1 MFESRWVRHLLR
13 MEALAYGMA
22 IMLQRRVDFPMID
35 LAQVVYY
42 PEYFDLA
49 HRFFEESWGQ
59 ICGIAYPIITQE
71 MHLGFPA
78 VHTSADHLAP
88 LRYGDIVHC
97 KLWIESVGNSSIIW
111 RYQFLNQNKTLCWDA
126 RVVTVCVDMQTFEK
140 RDVPN
145 DIADALRK
153 CTED

>member
-13 MEALAYGMA
+13 MEALANGMA
-22 IMLQRRVDFPMID
+22 IILQRRGDFPMID
-35 LAQVVYY
+35 LAEVVYY

-49 HRFFEESWGQ
+49 PRFFEESWEQ
-59 ICGIAYPIITQE
+59 IFGIAYPVITQQ

-78 VHTSADHLAP
+78 VHTSSDHLAP

-97 KLWIESVGNSSIIW
+97 KLWIESVGSSSIIW
-111 RYQFLNQNKTLCWDA
+111 KYQFRNQDEMLCWTA
-126 RVVTVCVDMQTFEK
+126 RVVTVCVNMQTFEK
-140 RDVPN
+140 QDVPA

-153 CTED
+153 CTDD

>member
-13 MEALAYGMA
+13 MEALANGMA

-49 HRFFEESWGQ
+49 HRFFEESWEQ
-59 ICGIAYPIITQE
+59 ICGIAYPVITQQ

-78 VHTSADHLAP
+78 VHTSSDHLAP

-97 KLWIESVGNSSIIW
+97 KLWIESVGSSSIIW
-111 RYQFLNQNKTLCWDA
+111 KYQFRNQDEMLCWKA
-126 RVVTVCVDMQTFEK
+126 RVVTVCVNMQTFEK
-140 RDVPN
+140 QDVPA

>member
-13 MEALAYGMA
+13 MEALANGMA
-22 IMLQRRVDFPMID
+22 IELQRRVDFPMID
-35 LAQVVYY
+35 LAEVVYY

-49 HRFFEESWGQ
+49 HRFFEESWEQ
-59 ICGIAYPIITQE
+59 ICGIAYPVITQQ

-78 VHTSADHLAP
+78 VHTSSDHLGP

-97 KLWIESVGNSSIIW
+97 KLWIESVGSSSIIW
-111 RYQFLNQNKTLCWDA
+111 KYQFRNQDEMLCWTA
-126 RVVTVCVDMQTFEK
+126 RVVTVCVNMQTFEK
-140 RDVPN
+140 QDVPA

>member
-13 MEALAYGMA
+13 MEALANGMA
-22 IMLQRRVDFPMID
+22 IGLQRRVDFPMID

-49 HRFFEESWGQ
+49 HRFFEESWEH
-59 ICGIAYPIITQE
+59 ICGIPYPVMTQK

-88 LRYGDIVHC
+88 LRYGDTVHC
-97 KLWIESVGNSSIIW
+97 KLWIESVGNSSVVW
-111 RYQFLNQNKTLCWDA
+111 KYQYRNQDETLCWEA
-126 RVVTVCVDMQTFEK
+126 RIVTVCVDMQTFEK
-140 RDVPN
+140 RDVPD

>member
-13 MEALAYGMA
+13 MEALANGMA
-22 IMLQRRVDFPMID
+22 IELQRRVDFPMID
-35 LAQVVYY
+35 LAEVVYY

-49 HRFFEESWGQ
+49 HRFFEESWEQ
-59 ICGIAYPIITQE
+59 ICGIAYPVITQQ

-78 VHTSADHLAP
+78 VHTSSDHLAP

-97 KLWIESVGNSSIIW
+97 KLWIESVGSSSIIW
-111 RYQFLNQNKTLCWDA
+111 KYQFRNQDEMLCWTA

-140 RDVPN
+140 QDVPA

>member
-1 MFESRWVRHLLR
+1 VFESRWVRHLLR
-13 MEALAYGMA
+13 IGALANDMA
-22 IMLQRRVDFPMID
+22 IGLQRRVDFPMID

-49 HRFFEESWGQ
+49 HRFFEESWEK
-59 ICGIAYPIITQE
+59 ICGIPYPVMTQQ

-88 LRYGDIVHC
+88 LRYGDTVHC
-97 KLWIESVGNSSIIW
+97 KLWIESVGNSSVVW
-111 RYQFLNQNKTLCWDA
+111 KYQYRNQDETLCWEA

-140 RDVPN
+140 RDVPGE
-145 DIADALRK
+145 IADALRK

>member
-13 MEALAYGMA
+13 MGALANGMA
-22 IMLQRRVDFPMID
+22 IGLQRRVDFPMID

-49 HRFFEESWGQ
+49 HRFFEESWEH
-59 ICGIAYPIITQE
+59 ICGIPYPVMTQK

-88 LRYGDIVHC
+88 LRYGDTVHC
-97 KLWIESVGNSSIIW
+97 KLWRSEEHTSELQS
-111 RYQFLNQNKTLCWDA
+111 QD
-126 RVVTVCVDMQTFEK
+126 
-140 RDVPN
+140 
-145 DIADALRK
+145 
-153 CTED
+153 

>member
-13 MEALAYGMA
+13 MEALANGMA
-22 IMLQRRVDFPMID
+22 IELQRRVDFPMID
-35 LAQVVYY
+35 LAEVVYY

-49 HRFFEESWGQ
+49 HRFFEESWEQ
-59 ICGIAYPIITQE
+59 ICGIAYPVITQQ

-78 VHTSADHLAP
+78 VHTSSDHLAP

-97 KLWIESVGNSSIIW
+97 KLWIESVGSSSIIW
-111 RYQFLNQNKTLCWDA
+111 KYQFRNQDEMLCWTA
-126 RVVTVCVDMQTFEK
+126 RVVTVCVNMQTFEK
-140 RDVPN
+140 QDVPA

>member
-1 MFESRWVRHLLR
+1 
-13 MEALAYGMA
+13 
-22 IMLQRRVDFPMID
+22 
-35 LAQVVYY
+35 
-42 PEYFDLA
+42 
-49 HRFFEESWGQ
+49 
-59 ICGIAYPIITQE
+59 

-78 VHTSADHLAP
+78 VHTSSDHLAP

-97 KLWIESVGNSSIIW
+97 KLWIESVGSSSIVW
-111 RYQFLNQNKTLCWDA
+111 KYEFRNQDELLCWTA

-140 RDVPN
+140 RNVPD

>member
-13 MEALAYGMA
+13 MEALANGMA

-49 HRFFEESWGQ
+49 HRFFEESWEQ
-59 ICGIAYPIITQE
+59 ICGIAYPVITQQ

-78 VHTSADHLAP
+78 VHTSSDHLAP

-97 KLWIESVGNSSIIW
+97 KLWIESVGSSSIIW
-111 RYQFLNQNKTLCWDA
+111 KYQFRNQDEMLCWTA

-140 RDVPN
+140 QDVPA

>member
-1 MFESRWVRHLLR
+1 MFESRWVRHLHRL
-13 MEALAYGMA
+13 EALANGMA
-22 IMLQRRVDFPMID
+22 IVLQRRVDFPMID

-49 HRFFEESWGQ
+49 HRFFEESWEK
-59 ICGIAYPIITQE
+59 ICGIAYPVITQE

-88 LRYGDIVHC
+88 LRYGDMVTC
-97 KLWIESVGNSSIIW
+97 KLWIDSVGKSSIVW
-111 RYQFLNQNKTLCWDA
+111 RYQFSNQEQTLCWDA
-126 RVVTVCVDMQTFEK
+126 QVVTVSVDMRTFEK
-140 RDVPN
+140 IDVPN

>member
-13 MEALAYGMA
+13 MEALANGMA
-22 IMLQRRVDFPMID
+22 IELQRRVDFPMID

-49 HRFFEESWGQ
+49 HRFFEESWEQ
-59 ICGIAYPIITQE
+59 ICGIAYPVITQQ

-78 VHTSADHLAP
+78 VHTSSDHLGP

-97 KLWIESVGNSSIIW
+97 KLWIESVGSSSIIW
-111 RYQFLNQNKTLCWDA
+111 KYQFRNQDEMLCWTA
-126 RVVTVCVDMQTFEK
+126 RVVTVCVNMQTFEK
-140 RDVPN
+140 QDVPA

>member
-13 MEALAYGMA
+13 MEALANGMA
-22 IMLQRRVDFPMID
+22 IELQRRVDFPMID
-35 LAQVVYY
+35 LAEVVYY

-49 HRFFEESWGQ
+49 HRFFEESWEQ
-59 ICGIAYPIITQE
+59 ICGIAYPVITQQ
-71 MHLGFPA
+71 MLLGFPA
-78 VHTSADHLAP
+78 VHTSSDYLGP

-97 KLWIESVGNSSIIW
+97 KLWIESVGSSSIIW
-111 RYQFLNQNKTLCWDA
+111 KYQFRNQDEMLCWTA
-126 RVVTVCVDMQTFEK
+126 RVVTVCVNMQTFEK
-140 RDVPN
+140 QDVPD

>member
-1 MFESRWVRHLLR
+1 MFESRWVRHLHR
-13 MEALAYGMA
+13 MEALANGMA
-22 IMLQRRVDFPMID
+22 IELQRRVDFPMID

-49 HRFFEESWGQ
+49 HRFFEESWEK
-59 ICGIAYPIITQE
+59 ICGIAYPVITQE

-88 LRYGDIVHC
+88 LRYGDDVVC
-97 KLWIESVGNSSIIW
+97 KLWIESVGNSSIVW
-111 RYQFLNQNKTLCWDA
+111 RYQFYNQDEVLCWDA
-126 RVVTVCVDMQTFEK
+126 RVVTVCVNMQLFEK
-140 RDVPN
+140 MSVPEE
-145 DIADALRK
+145 IAAAMSK

>member
-13 MEALAYGMA
+13 MEALANGMA
-22 IMLQRRVDFPMID
+22 IELQRRVDFPMID
-35 LAQVVYY
+35 LAEVVYY

-49 HRFFEESWGQ
+49 HRFFEESWEQ
-59 ICGIAYPIITQE
+59 ICGIAYPVITQQ

-78 VHTSADHLAP
+78 VHTSSDHLAP

-111 RYQFLNQNKTLCWDA
+111 KYQFRNQDEMLCWTA
-126 RVVTVCVDMQTFEK
+126 RVVTVCVNMQTFEK
-140 RDVPN
+140 QDVPA

>member
-13 MEALAYGMA
+13 MEALANGMA
-22 IMLQRRVDFPMID
+22 IELQRRVDFPMID

-49 HRFFEESWGQ
+49 HRFFEESWEQ
-59 ICGIAYPIITQE
+59 ICGIAYPVITQQ

-78 VHTSADHLAP
+78 VHTSSDHLAP

-97 KLWIESVGNSSIIW
+97 KLWIESVGSSSIIW
-111 RYQFLNQNKTLCWDA
+111 KYQFRNQDEMLCWTA
-126 RVVTVCVDMQTFEK
+126 RVVTVCVNMQTFEK
-140 RDVPN
+140 QDVPA

-153 CTED
+153 CTDD

>member
-13 MEALAYGMA
+13 RDALASAMA
-22 IMLQRRVDFPMID
+22 VILRRRVDFPMID
-35 LAQVVYY
+35 LAQVVFY

-49 HRFFEESWGQ
+49 HRFFEESWEK
-59 ICGIAYPIITQE
+59 ICGISYPIITQE

-88 LRYGDIVHC
+88 LRYGDEIVC
-97 KLWIESVGNSSIIW
+97 KLWIESVGNSSIVW
-111 RYQFLNQNKTLCWDA
+111 RYLFYNQDEVLCWDA
-126 RVVTVCVDMQTFEK
+126 RVVTVCVDMNTFDK
-140 RDVPN
+140 IGVP
-145 DIADALRK
+145 DELAESLRK

>member
-1 MFESRWVRHLLR
+1 MFESRWVRHLHR
-13 MEALAYGMA
+13 MEALANGMA
-22 IMLQRRVDFPMID
+22 VELQRRVDFPMID

-49 HRFFEESWGQ
+49 HRFFEESWEK
-59 ICGIAYPIITQE
+59 ICGITYPVITQE
-71 MHLGFPA
+71 MNLGFPA

-88 LRYGDIVHC
+88 LRYGDDVHC
-97 KLWIESVGNSSIIW
+97 KLWIESVGNSSIVW
-111 RYQFLNQNKTLCWDA
+111 RYQFSNQEHELCWDA

-140 RDVPN
+140 CGVP
-145 DIADALRK
+145 DEIADALRK

>member
-1 MFESRWVRHLLR
+1 MFESQWVRHLLR
-13 MEALAYGMA
+13 MEALANGMA
-22 IMLQRRVDFPMID
+22 IVLQRRVDFPMID

-49 HRFFEESWGQ
+49 HRFFEESWEQ
-59 ICGIAYPIITQE
+59 ICGIAYPVITQH

-78 VHTSADHLAP
+78 VHTSSDHLAP

-97 KLWIESVGNSSIIW
+97 KLWIESVGSSSIVW
-111 RYQFLNQNKTLCWDA
+111 KYEFRNQNELLCWTA

-140 RDVPN
+140 RDVPD

>member
-22 IMLQRRVDFPMID
+22 IILQRRVDFPMID

>member
-1 MFESRWVRHLLR
+1 MFESRWVRHLHR
-13 MEALAYGMA
+13 IVASASGMA
-22 IMLQRRVDFPMID
+22 IVLQRRVDFPMID

-49 HRFFEESWGQ
+49 HRFFEESWEK
-59 ICGIAYPIITQE
+59 ICGIDYPVITQE
-71 MHLGFPA
+71 MLLGFPA

-97 KLWIESVGNSSIIW
+97 KLWIESVGNSSIVW
-111 RYQFLNQNKTLCWDA
+111 RYQFENQDQLLCWDA
-126 RVVTVCVDMQTFEK
+126 RIVTVCVDMQTFEK
-140 RDVPN
+140 REVPE
-145 DIADALRK
+145 DLADALRK

>member
-1 MFESRWVRHLLR
+1 MFESRWVRHLLLR
-13 MEALAYGMA
+13 GALARVMA
-22 IMLQRRVDFPMID
+22 VILRRRVDFPMID
-35 LAQVVYY
+35 LAQVVFY

-49 HRFFEESWGQ
+49 HRFFEESWQ
-59 ICGIAYPIITQE
+59 EICGISYPVITQE

-88 LRYGDIVHC
+88 LRYGDGVVC
-97 KLWIESVGNSSIIW
+97 KLWIESVGNSSIVW
-111 RYQFLNQNKTLCWDA
+111 RYLFYNQDEVLCWDA

-140 RDVPN
+140 IDVP
-145 DIADALRK
+145 DELAESLRK

>member
-1 MFESRWVRHLLR
+1 
-13 MEALAYGMA
+13 MA
-22 IMLQRRVDFPMID
+22 IVLQRRVDFPMID

-49 HRFFEESWGQ
+49 HRFFEESWEK
-59 ICGIAYPIITQE
+59 ICGIAYPVITQE

-88 LRYGDIVHC
+88 LRYGDIVIC
-97 KLWIESVGNSSIIW
+97 KLWIDSVGKSSIVW
-111 RYQFLNQNKTLCWDA
+111 RYQFSNQEQTLCWDA
-126 RVVTVCVDMQTFEK
+126 QVVTVSVDMRTFEK
-140 RDVPN
+140 IDVPN

>member
-13 MEALAYGMA
+13 MEALAIGMA
-22 IMLQRRVDFPMID
+22 IVLQRRVDFPMID

-49 HRFFEESWGQ
+49 HRFFEESWEQ
-59 ICGIAYPIITQE
+59 ICGIAYPVITQQ

-78 VHTSADHLAP
+78 VHTSSDHLTP

-97 KLWIESVGNSSIIW
+97 KLWIESVGSSSIVW
-111 RYQFLNQNKTLCWDA
+111 KYEFRNQNELLSWTA

-140 RDVPN
+140 RNVPD
-145 DIADALRK
+145 DIAGALRK